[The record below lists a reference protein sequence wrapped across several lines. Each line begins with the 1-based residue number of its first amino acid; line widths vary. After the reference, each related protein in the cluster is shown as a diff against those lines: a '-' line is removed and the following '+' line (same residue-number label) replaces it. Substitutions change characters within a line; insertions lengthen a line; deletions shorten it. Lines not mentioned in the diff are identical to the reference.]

1 MGKKYRKDNVPLKGV
16 LGYLLKD
23 IILRFT
29 NEAILFSKDV
39 QLTIKEYFRDVSQ
52 GGSRVC
58 SAAFAGR

>member
-1 MGKKYRKDNVPLKGV
+1 MGKKYRKDNVP
-16 LGYLLKD
+16 LKD

>member
-16 LGYLLKD
+16 C
-23 IILRFT
+23 
-29 NEAILFSKDV
+29 SKDV